1 MNTTPVELPDAIRT
15 WAHAVAARGGAA
27 VLYGSRADQ
36 GARPDSDWDIAT
48 VGDAAL
54 AEQAPVASLDVDV
67 QLVHVTLEDFR
78 ARAHVYPGLV
88 YEIASNGVLLACGE
102 GMKGVMSERK
112 ETVMDPKKR
121 SDDFGTFI
129 GGAIDYAWEF
139 IKQTDELRFWGKFVA
154 EWSPEDERA
163 RTLLPQRS
171 ADAAEFAAKALCLA
185 AGSDYA
191 KVHDLNALAEAVPE
205 HLRERVRG
213 LNGHSR
219 NDHMAG
225 YLAGSSSPREV
236 CERVVNAMRLLADMA
251 RWQAP
256 LLPERARSLSL
267 RLSDVARSAATLDE
281 ARRGEPVVHA
291 FMAVLGAWQARA
303 LEVEREPGDAP
314 TRRAP

>member
-15 WAHAVAARGGAA
+15 WARTVAVRGGAA

-36 GARPDSDWDIAT
+36 GARPDSDWDVAV

-54 AEQAPVASLDVDV
+54 AEHRPFAAADLDV
-67 QLVHVTLEDFR
+67 QFVHVTLEEFR
-78 ARAHVYPGLV
+78 AQGHVYPGLV

-102 GMKGVMSERK
+102 GLKGIISERK
-112 ETVMDPKKR
+112 ETVLDARKR

-139 IKQTDELRFWGKFVA
+139 IKQTAELRFWGKFID
-154 EWSPEDERA
+154 EWRFEDERA

-185 AGSDYA
+185 TGSDYA

-225 YLAGSSSPREV
+225 YLAGSSSPQEV
-236 CERVVNAMRLLADMA
+236 HERVVNAMRLLADMA
-251 RWQAP
+251 QWQAP
-256 LLPERARSLSL
+256 LLPGRARSLAL
-267 RLSDVARSAATLDE
+267 RLSDVARSATTLDE
-281 ARRGEPVVHA
+281 GRRGEPIVRA
-291 FMAVLGAWQARA
+291 FEAALGAWRARA
-303 LEVEREPGDAP
+303 LEIERSDTPP
-314 TRRAP
+314 RRTP